1 MISWLHER
9 FHENR
14 QEAERIMTSSIASSL
29 VEETP
34 FAAPL
39 EASRHFAARLA
50 VETDPSDVHHD
61 LKHGAGSFVLVDARS
76 PEAYGNG
83 HIPGAVSLPHRLIN
97 TESVQSLDPQIP
109 IVAYCWS
116 PACNA
121 GTKAAAKLAALGF
134 QVKEMIGGI
143 EYWRREGF
151 EIAGRLG
158 EDAPLIG

>member
-1 MISWLHER
+1 MTRSIS
-9 FHENR
+9 
-14 QEAERIMTSSIASSL
+14 SSL

-39 EASRHFAARLA
+39 EAGRHFAAKLA
-50 VETDPSDVHHD
+50 VETDPSDVHYD
-61 LKHGAGSFVLVDARS
+61 LMHGVGSFVLLDARS
-76 PEAYGNG
+76 PEAYEDS
-83 HIPGAVSLPHRLIN
+83 HIPGAVSLHHRQIN
-97 TESVQSLDPQIP
+97 AESVQGLDPQTP

-151 EIAGRLG
+151 EIEGRLG